1 MLPRS
6 RHSIEF
12 QHKCYPLL
20 PFSDCISFLIMESSA
35 MSMSINQERADM
47 QVERAGGRLHAV
59 QRRDGGA
66 GRAAARGMYRAR
78 LKGGPQVA

>member
-1 MLPRS
+1 
-6 RHSIEF
+6 
-12 QHKCYPLL
+12 
-20 PFSDCISFLIMESSA
+20 MESSA